1 MADTAGA
8 ASNAAAGA
16 AAGSALGPWGAVA
29 GGAIGALGSIFGS
42 KKSSKSAAKIAAMQ
56 LAWEREKAQNSIQWG
71 VQDAIKAGIN
81 PAVAVNTNSNAGSI
95 NPPMPDTKGYSSAGQ
110 MLNQGITNAIESKN
124 ANSQQKLADTGGVK
138 NMAQALEAEVS
149 AGLKPRETAVKE
161 MDAVTNRLAQENR
174 AREID
179 ATVDRINK
187 LLPGEMQ
194 GQAYEL
200 AVKAANARLTKREID
215 TLDNTGLTLDEWK
228 GLGNNILGV
237 VKDVGRLKYGSQL
250 LNATKP
256 TRITHDYYNGM
267 GELTGFRVDKNYY

>member
-1 MADTAGA
+1 MVDTAGTA
-8 ASNAAAGA
+8 TNAGTGA
-16 AAGSALGPWGAVA
+16 TAGSSFGPWGAVI
-29 GGAIGALGSIFGS
+29 GGALGALGSVFGS

-56 LAWEREKAQNSIQWG
+56 LAWEQKKAQNSIQWA

-95 NPPMPDTKGYSSAGQ
+95 NPPMPNTSGYSSAGQ
-110 MLNQGITNAIESKN
+110 ILNQGITNAIESKN

-149 AGLKPRETAVKE
+149 AGLKPKETAVKE

-200 AVKAANARLTKREID
+200 AVKSAQKRLTDREMKV
-215 TLDNTGLTLDEWK
+215 LDNTGLTLEEWK

-256 TRITHDYYNGM
+256 TRTTHDYYNGM
-267 GELTGFRVDKNYY
+267 GELTGIRVDKNYY